1 MHLYKDLMA
10 LWTTSCRLLQP
21 TGPGYGCL
29 GIGKGNF
36 EGWKPPKAGGCGWV
50 RCPQNC
56 VLSHIAQDM
65 VCFWFGVVGGQC
77 AQILGLLETFL
88 RAVRGHIVELEF
100 STGKSS
106 CMCGVA
112 TISLHLAVLSR
123 FQGGFRG
130 KKGNCGPKLQIL
142 KCRSSTCDARSRQP
156 QLKSLPILCVVY
168 PSHPQVACTK
178 FWQNLKHHNGAVIF
192 PHFARTCCL
201 LAACCLLLACLP
213 NLLGPPSTLESVI
226 KPRLVPPA
234 R

>member
-1 MHLYKDLMA
+1 
-10 LWTTSCRLLQP
+10 
-21 TGPGYGCL
+21 
-29 GIGKGNF
+29 
-36 EGWKPPKAGGCGWV
+36 
-50 RCPQNC
+50 
-56 VLSHIAQDM
+56 M

-112 TISLHLAVLSR
+112 TIFLHLAVLSR

-142 KCRSSTCDARSRQP
+142 KCRSSTCDARSRRP
-156 QLKSLPILCVVY
+156 QLKSLLILCVVY

-178 FWQNLKHHNGAVIF
+178 ILAESEAPRRSCDFSPFRAY
-192 PHFARTCCL
+192 L
-201 LAACCLLLACLP
+201 LLTCCLLLAACLLAKP
-213 NLLGPPSTLESVI
+213 VRSTLDTGERYQTKIGSTGSVTLTLTWGYSGVPGSSVTPSTS
-226 KPRLVPPA
+226 
-234 R
+234 